1 MCLVV
6 ALTYSSKL
14 HRVVDPQRVLIGYGR
29 FLASCYPP
37 VFPARL
43 WSCSN
48 EVNPI
53 FITVRLD
60 DLDGT
65 TQTVFCKFKA
75 GEIEREFELRDD
87 GVEGDSIA
95 GDNIWSLQTALLID
109 DGSTAKVEV
118 WAIDGEVVSPIL
130 FELLPIKS
138 EENSNLVSW
147 LFSGG
152 LPLLIVLV
160 FISALIGIFY
170 SSNRRK
176 ELAKD
181 LEMIESWS
189 TFDPRELDDEFNE

>member
-1 MCLVV
+1 M
-6 ALTYSSKL
+6 
-14 HRVVDPQRVLIGYGR
+14 
-29 FLASCYPP
+29 
-37 VFPARL
+37 
-43 WSCSN
+43 
-48 EVNPI
+48 
-53 FITVRLD
+53 
-60 DLDGT
+60 
-65 TQTVFCKFKA
+65 
-75 GEIEREFELRDD
+75 
-87 GVEGDSIA
+87 
-95 GDNIWSLQTALLID
+95 QTALLID

-176 ELAKD
+176 ELARD